1 MGVPVSAFAL
11 VVVLLIVV
19 ISVVV
24 VAGAAPRQRPIIRLR
39 GTAMRLADAL
49 REAIGSGWGFL
60 FVMLAGTAA
69 TVAILWPLGALA
81 GRIHPFFDLHAYQW
95 LVDDFRAGTLW
106 SDASTAFTQIGDP
119 IQSLAT
125 VVILS
130 AILAFAWPG
139 RRWVGPVVLGTALA
153 AEWFSQRVIGAVVAR
168 GYPPFGNGTFPSGG
182 TARVIV
188 IYGAFVLL
196 ATIRWPGLSRR
207 WRIAA
212 WAVVAILAVMEG
224 YSRLYLLKHWP
235 LDVPAGALFGMLLLL
250 TTAVGTIVLV
260 PVPPERE

>member
-1 MGVPVSAFAL
+1 MGLPVSAFAL

-19 ISVVV
+19 ISVVA
-24 VAGAAPRQRPIIRLR
+24 VARVAPRQRPIRSLR
-39 GTAMRLADAL
+39 RAAVRLADAL
-49 REAIGSGWGFL
+49 RGAVGSGWGFL

-69 TVAILWPLGALA
+69 TVAILWPLGAIA

-95 LVDDFRAGTLW
+95 LVEEFEAGTMW
-106 SDASTAFTQIGDP
+106 SDASTIFTQIGDP

-125 VVILS
+125 VIILS
-130 AILAFAWPG
+130 VIMASAWPG
-139 RRWVGPVVLGTALA
+139 RRWVALVVLGSALA
-153 AEWFSQRVIGAVVAR
+153 SEWFSQRVIGAVVTR

-188 IYGAFVLL
+188 IYGALVLL
-196 ATIRWPGLSRR
+196 ATVRWPTLSRR
-207 WRIAA
+207 WRTAA
-212 WAVVAILAVMEG
+212 WAGVAVLAVLEA

-235 LDVPAGALFGMLLLL
+235 LDVPAGALFGGLLLL

-260 PVPPERE
+260 PVSPEPE